1 MPGNKHCV
9 WSLLLLLLLPLTVV
23 AGDTVWFLYDA
34 QNEHQQQ
41 YVTGSEALLR
51 AALPELTV
59 MRADVATGEL
69 HAKGPAER
77 TLLITVGVTAA
88 NQAADSGLPTLNT
101 LITRYNFNSLQRQY
115 SSPVSALYLDQ
126 PVKRQL
132 QLVKSAL
139 PLRNKLTVL
148 VGRESQALVGE
159 LEQQTR
165 RLDMQLRVIHV
176 DEESAIDQL
185 FGHELQGEDTLLLLP
200 DPEVVNRRT
209 VKPLVLGSYRQGVPL
224 IGYSQA
230 LVKAGA
236 LMAVHSSLPVLQ
248 QQALVMVQNYF
259 SDGVLPVPRYASD
272 YEVSVN
278 YQLAR
283 ALKLTLPSEEN
294 LKHVLQERLR

>member
-23 AGDTVWFLYDA
+23 AGDAVWFLYDE
-34 QNEHQQQ
+34 QNAHQQQ

-51 AALPELTV
+51 AALPGLKV
-59 MRADVATGEL
+59 QRVDVATGGL
-69 HAKGPAER
+69 HAKAPADR
-77 TLLITVGVTAA
+77 TLLITVGLTAA
-88 NQAADSGLPTLNT
+88 SQAADSGLPTLNA
-101 LITRYNFNSLQRQY
+101 LITRYNFDTLRGQY
-115 SSPVSALYLDQ
+115 GGPVSALYLDQ

-139 PLRNKLTVL
+139 PLRNRLTVL
-148 VGRESQALVGE
+148 VGRESQVLVGE

-165 RLDMQLRVIHV
+165 RLGMQLQVIHV

-185 FGHELQGEDTLLLLP
+185 FGHELLGEDTLLLLP

-248 QQALVMVQNYF
+248 RQALVMVQDYF
-259 SDGVLPVPRYASD
+259 SDGVLPAPRYAAD

-283 ALKLTLPSEEN
+283 ALKLSLPSEEN
-294 LKHVLQERLR
+294 LKQTLQERLR